1 MTCKRGHLSHGLS
14 FFAVFVAVF
23 TFVVGLGAPDAIA
36 STPLFLPVVTYD
48 PAGQSLSVAVADV
61 NGDGKPDL
69 LVANACIAAPGS
81 NHNSDCSEGS
91 ISVLL
96 GKGDGTF
103 QSAVSYKSGG
113 KPCLFGGSRRCEW
126 GR

>member
-1 MTCKRGHLSHGLS
+1 MIARPPFDVKEVIAMTCKRGHLSHGLS

-61 NGDGKPDL
+61 NGDGNPDL
-69 LVANACIAAPGS
+69 LVANPSDARSKCKHGTEGAVGA
-81 NHNSDCSEGS
+81 NSDL
-91 ISVLL
+91 IV
-96 GKGDGTF
+96 
-103 QSAVSYKSGG
+103 QS
-113 KPCLFGGSRRCEW
+113 
-126 GR
+126 